1 MSIIVSVE
9 EFLEKLALGQWDFRE
24 YIFKGDF
31 FGLDLSGLDLQKADF
46 IGATLKN
53 VRFVGSNMDSVNL
66 SSADLE
72 GADFAGTN
80 LNNVKKTWTILEG

>member
-1 MSIIVSVE
+1 
-9 EFLEKLALGQWDFRE
+9 
-24 YIFKGDF
+24 
-31 FGLDLSGLDLQKADF
+31 LDLQKADF